1 MDGDIEIV
9 YDTPIKVSVLQ
20 YRNIMS
26 KCGGMVA
33 GRRDE
38 NGQYWIKVWF
48 MQYADYIK
56 QQFKL

>member
-1 MDGDIEIV
+1 MKAEDIK
-9 YDTPIKVSVLQ
+9 YDTPIPVTILQ

-38 NGQYWIKVWF
+38 NGQYWIKVW
-48 MQYADYIK
+48 MTQYADHIAK
-56 QQFKL
+56 QFNL